1 MTNGWTGGQ
10 YSLYRAIFAIYLLIH
25 FVTLLPWSAELFSNR
40 GVLPSDASPFVKLF
54 PNLLGVN
61 DTPAM
66 AGALIGI
73 GVVASVCFFLGLCD
87 RIAAVV
93 MWYVLACLFGRN
105 PLIGNPSLPFVGWLL
120 LAHAVAPPSPYGS
133 WRART
138 RSDPRGEWRLPP
150 ALFAAGWFVMSIGY
164 SYSGYAKLVSPS
176 WVDGS
181 ALARVLNNPLARPT
195 FVRDLVLGGP
205 DFVLRFATWAALALE
220 LAYAP
225 LALFRRARPWIWAA
239 MVAFHLSLTVLID
252 FADLSF
258 AMLILHLFTFD
269 PRWVPNRWSE
279 RRDQFFYDGA
289 CGLCHSATRFVL
301 SEDRLGTTFTF
312 APLQG
317 ETYAA
322 AIASEKRTT
331 LPDSIVIKTEHGE
344 LLTRSDAVIYTLQRL
359 GGMWRVIAL
368 GMSLAPSG
376 LRNSIYDFIAR
387 IRYRVFAQPS
397 SVCPVLP
404 ADLRSRFQG

>member
-54 PNLLGVN
+54 PNLLAVN
-61 DTPAM
+61 DTPAV

-120 LAHAVAPPSPYGS
+120 LAHALAPPSPYGS
-133 WRART
+133 WPART

-181 ALARVLNNPLARPT
+181 AL
-195 FVRDLVLGGP
+195 G
-205 DFVLRFATWAALALE
+205 
-220 LAYAP
+220 
-225 LALFRRARPWIWAA
+225 
-239 MVAFHLSLTVLID
+239 
-252 FADLSF
+252 
-258 AMLILHLFTFD
+258 
-269 PRWVPNRWSE
+269 
-279 RRDQFFYDGA
+279 
-289 CGLCHSATRFVL
+289 
-301 SEDRLGTTFTF
+301 
-312 APLQG
+312 
-317 ETYAA
+317 
-322 AIASEKRTT
+322 
-331 LPDSIVIKTEHGE
+331 
-344 LLTRSDAVIYTLQRL
+344 
-359 GGMWRVIAL
+359 
-368 GMSLAPSG
+368 
-376 LRNSIYDFIAR
+376 AR
-387 IRYRVFAQPS
+387 IEQPPRAPNI
-397 SVCPVLP
+397 CP
-404 ADLRSRFQG
+404 RSCPRGA